1 MFLITESPSII
12 AIPENIQKVKGRDYI
27 RMECILQTAD
37 EINKNRRRYAKNIL
51 EDGLSSIADRIKEGT
66 FVGELD
72 HPIDTRPVRQVSVM
86 FKEVSHVIR
95 SYGWDGAHLVAV
107 VETLDT
113 PNGNILKNLVLQG
126 IPVGY
131 SLRGMGEIR
140 QMNEAGSPYYDVY
153 GNLKI
158 ITYDCVSNPSHASAR
173 IRKLTESVES
183 ELMEDFNKFSS
194 KYIHEAEG
202 ICENNGLVCTKE
214 GVCYLPNQ
222 FDKLVEQRMIK
233 LISKFDLNKLERK

>member
-1 MFLITESPSII
+1 MYIITESPTIM
-12 AIPENIQKVKGRDYI
+12 AVPENIKKVRGRDFI
-27 RMECILQTAD
+27 RMECILQTAN

-51 EDGLSSIADRIKEGT
+51 EDGLGLIQQRIKEGS

-72 HPIDTRPVRQVSVM
+72 HPIDTRPIRQVSVL
-86 FKEVSHVIR
+86 FKEVSHVIKD
-95 SYGWDGAHLVAV
+95 YGWDGDHLIGV

-140 QMNEAGSPYYDVY
+140 QISEAGMPYYDVY

-158 ITYDCVSNPSHASAR
+158 ITYDSVSNPSHSSAR
-173 IRKLTESVES
+173 IRKLTESVQD
-183 ELMEDFNKFSS
+183 ELAEDFTETSS
-194 KYIHEAEG
+194 KFIHESDG
-202 ICENNGLVCTKE
+202 ICEKNGLICTKE

-222 FDKLVEQRMIK
+222 FDKLVNQRVIT
-233 LISKFDLNKLERK
+233 LINKYKF